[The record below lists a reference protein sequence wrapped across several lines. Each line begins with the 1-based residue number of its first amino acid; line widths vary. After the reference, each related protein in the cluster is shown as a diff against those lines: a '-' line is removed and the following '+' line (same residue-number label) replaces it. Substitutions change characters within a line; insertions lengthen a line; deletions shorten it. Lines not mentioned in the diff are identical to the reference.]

1 MKITEIRE
9 TTVPIGSAIRNA
21 YIDFSVMTCSV
32 VALVTD
38 VVRDGAPVIGYG
50 FNSNGRYAQ
59 GSLLRERFIPRVLS
73 AEPESLLNDD
83 GANLELGC
91 GSGSFFNSGGFF
103 GCSFNSSSGFASCFF
118 SFLTRGENSSGS
130 SECDNVFKFHITYW
144 VGSSLLGY

>member
-50 FNSNGRYAQ
+50 FNSNGRY
-59 GSLLRERFIPRVLS
+59 GTTM
-73 AEPESLLNDD
+73 EPTSTPT
-83 GANLELGC
+83 A
-91 GSGSFFNSGGFF
+91 SGTG
-103 GCSFNSSSGFASCFF
+103 
-118 SFLTRGENSSGS
+118 
-130 SECDNVFKFHITYW
+130 
-144 VGSSLLGY
+144 